1 VNLHRPFGMAA
12 ARQGLPV
19 RLDRAPQR
27 GAAFALTRAFGV
39 ELTPRAKDRADA
51 GQASKRS
58 PIGDS
63 PRHKRCNR
71 SLS

>member
-1 VNLHRPFGMAA
+1 MDDCLKCQTSTA
-12 ARQGLPV
+12 
-19 RLDRAPQR
+19 
-27 GAAFALTRAFGV
+27 
-39 ELTPRAKDRADA
+39 TPAEPGKRHLQLRAKDRADA
-51 GQASKRS
+51 SQASKRS

>member
-1 VNLHRPFGMAA
+1 
-12 ARQGLPV
+12 V
-19 RLDRAPQR
+19 RSR
-27 GAAFALTRAFGV
+27 V
-39 ELTPRAKDRADA
+39 ESVWHRAKDRADA

-63 PRHKRCNR
+63 PRHKRYNH